1 MFGRLNTE
9 QAHNAWVQR
18 SVVGVETGVGTKA
31 VLGLILA
38 LTLFG
43 LVLLKLDLA
52 ESCQSRM
59 STGIISKR
67 IPKANGSWYCCTSW
81 DWC

>member
-1 MFGRLNTE
+1 MLGFS
-9 QAHNAWVQR
+9 

-38 LTLFG
+38 LTFFG

-52 ESCQSRM
+52 ESPRSVLPVEDVYR
-59 STGIISKR
+59 
-67 IPKANGSWYCCTSW
+67 YF
-81 DWC
+81 

>member
-1 MFGRLNTE
+1 MFGRLNAE
-9 QAHNAWVQR
+9 QAHNAWVQC

-38 LTLFG
+38 LTRFG

-52 ESCQSRM
+52 ESPRSVLPVEDVYR
-59 STGIISKR
+59 
-67 IPKANGSWYCCTSW
+67 YF
-81 DWC
+81 